1 MTPEERRR
9 AVEAVAVEFERKHG
23 ATVLLK
29 LCFSAMNRALVE
41 SEAVPEYVLHRCFLQ
56 QAKTFQQQVK
66 DAGDDSE

>member
-1 MTPEERRR
+1 
-9 AVEAVAVEFERKHG
+9 
-23 ATVLLK
+23 
-29 LCFSAMNRALVE
+29 MNRALVE